1 MRTLIDG
8 LTTGLKYESFKSV
21 DSSTTGVDSR
31 HIRQRRQPRQDAGD
45 WMDSEKRPT

>member
-1 MRTLIDG
+1 MPIIPTNDTFKI
-8 LTTGLKYESFKSV
+8 KSV

-45 WMDSEKRPT
+45 YMDNGKAPT